1 MSARVL
7 ALLLLV
13 FPCPLYHYL
22 FSGMVSHHGLCLL
35 GLQHCR
41 GRFKSSPPKA
51 CLLSGSNTILQILLI
66 PVMKMIPKPCTTI
79 RLSLPPEPAC
89 RALTVPS
96 AQGRLWFGGQGGLG
110 AELLAAC
117 SARTSP
123 CPFMLG
129 PRGIFYLLS
138 FPFAK
143 GNCFIC

>member
-7 ALLLLV
+7 ALPLLV
-13 FPCPLYHYL
+13 FPCPLYH
-22 FSGMVSHHGLCLL
+22 CLL
-35 GLQHCR
+35 SAPTMVCACLGSSIAAGGLNPH
-41 GRFKSSPPKA
+41 PPKA

-66 PVMKMIPKPCTTI
+66 PVMKMIPKPCMTI
-79 RLSLPPEPAC
+79 RLSLPPEPDC
-89 RALTVPS
+89 RALTVAS
-96 AQGRLWFGGQGGLG
+96 AQGRLWFGCQGGLG

-117 SARTSP
+117 SARTS
-123 CPFMLG
+123 CPFMVG